1 MLKNLCFSAKTNKTI
16 RTITKLGG
24 IELIRHALMKHIK
37 HVGIQHQAT
46 TVLANLANLAV
57 HSEETRVL
65 IVEQGGLELVLQSM
79 EAHTSILI

>member
-1 MLKNLCFSAKTNKTI
+1 
-16 RTITKLGG
+16 
-24 IELIRHALMKHIK
+24 MKHIK

-46 TVLANLANLAV
+46 IVLANLANLATN
-57 HSEETRVL
+57 SEETRVL